1 MLKKFELQKYKVKIR
16 FYVLKFDYFATKLP
30 FYIMTEITEYIT
42 NDYKAIDS
50 QEKIA
55 DVQDFFADVS
65 FSHFPIVNDGVFI
78 GSISA
83 DDVDTFDLDKT
94 INDYRYT
101 LETFFARENMI
112 WLDVLEVFAK
122 NHTNI
127 VPVLSEE
134 NNYKGYYELEDIVK
148 FFHETPFLKEP
159 GGILVVQKN
168 IIDYSMSQVAQ
179 IVESN
184 NGKLLGMFVSEA
196 NSETIQ
202 ITVKTTL
209 GAMNDIIQ
217 TFRRYNYEI
226 ISEHHEDNY
235 LNSLKERSEYLDKY
249 LNI

>member
-1 MLKKFELQKYKVKIR
+1 
-16 FYVLKFDYFATKLP
+16 
-30 FYIMTEITEYIT
+30 MTEITEYIT

-50 QEKIA
+50 REKITE
-55 DVQDFFADVS
+55 VQDFFADVS
-65 FSHFPIVNDGVFI
+65 FSHFPILNDGVFI
-78 GSISA
+78 GNISA
-83 DDVDTFDLDKT
+83 DDIDTFDTDKT

-101 LETFFARENMI
+101 LEAFFARENMI

-127 VPVLSEE
+127 VPVLNEE
-134 NNYKGYYELEDIVK
+134 NNYSGYYELEDIVK

-159 GGILVVQKN
+159 GGIIVVQKN
-168 IIDYSMSQVAQ
+168 IIDYSMSQIAQ

-196 NSETIQ
+196 NTENIQ
-202 ITVKTTL
+202 ITIKITL

-235 LNSLKERSEYLDKY
+235 LNNLKERSEYLDKY